1 MEKTM
6 SAGPLGA
13 WMACRLTMAAAM
25 VVMAL
30 SSAFAEGDGVET
42 RVGAVLTGET
52 VVTANNAVFGD
63 NYSGAG
69 GFRFTSGALDVERTL
84 TGYLTTSGVV
94 IADADYRDVR
104 PIAGVIGGPNF
115 SSAVKGTPYPT
126 NAFYALDVANKE
138 ATVQFQVLDGTLL
151 KGVIVRV
158 RQDGTGARVYA
169 KWDDARLK
177 SDAGAADV
185 GAIDLSSAG
194 HEIFATSDTGSEET
208 GRLSGY
214 GIRDLVLAIRGGTAA
229 TRTLDGALPQADKRA
244 LEIPNAHVR
253 QVVPVS
259 GLTTGGSMGKN
270 RAYAFVNRKD
280 YEGYST
286 VQAQVEDG
294 GYIKCLRLRFEQSG
308 ASVRASVDKTW
319 YVGSDKGVAVGA
331 DFETVSGATEAW
343 NTSSSGISG
352 YALTNFAY
360 RLDFARQKPLVTLS
374 GTNTYTGVTTV
385 DGAVLTLGGGYD
397 VLPSDARVVVTN
409 GGECVLNAAISAA
422 EAGGDINEIGIGGC
436 NAVGRGLTI
445 EVAAGSVLRET
456 AEWNLAEETHVI
468 LDGGT
473 FEPMN
478 QYGATYLSNVTLKN
492 GGRIAGGVAS
502 GAFRGCCAT
511 YAATGSGTNE
521 IASSWNLYRAGN
533 ESLVEL
539 AVDADATLLMSGQIL
554 QGKSETDENVY
565 HGWGR
570 RLRKTGS
577 GTLVL
582 RAVNAHTATNEIAA
596 GTVRLEVSGALT
608 DAMPLLMNGG
618 TLVCGAGTTN
628 EVASLSVGPNGGTL
642 VFEPDAA
649 LVLKDYGTLAEDA
662 VLVVRGSVGEGTLKG
677 PPLTPDARRALR
689 YETRRGERRSFARL
703 AGGSLIPL
711 APGLALIIR

>member
-1 MEKTM
+1 MEKTK
-6 SAGPLGA
+6 
-13 WMACRLTMAAAM
+13 
-25 VVMAL
+25 
-30 SSAFAEGDGVET
+30 
-42 RVGAVLTGET
+42 RVGAIGAWAARRLAMSTFAAGALALAAGAADAELTGET
-52 VVTANNAVFGD
+52 VVTENNAVFGD

-69 GFRFTSGALDVERTL
+69 SFRFTSGARDEERTL
-84 TGYLTTSGVV
+84 AGYLTTSGVV
-94 IADADYRDVR
+94 IAGADYRDVR
-104 PIAGVIGGPNF
+104 PIAGLIGGLNF
-115 SSAVKGTPYPT
+115 SSALKGTPYPT

-158 RQDGTGARVYA
+158 QQDGADARVYA

-177 SDAGAADV
+177 SDAGEADV
-185 GAIDLSSAG
+185 GAVDLSSAG
-194 HEIFATSDTGSEET
+194 HEVFATSDTGSEET
-208 GRLSGY
+208 GRASGY

-259 GLTTGGSMGKN
+259 GLTAGANMGKN

-280 YEGYST
+280 YEGCST
-286 VQAQVEDG
+286 VQAQIEDG

-308 ASVRASVDKTW
+308 ASVWASVDKTW
-319 YVGSDKGVAVGA
+319 YMGLDKGVAVGA

-343 NTSSSGISG
+343 NTSSSGVSG

-374 GTNTYTGVTTV
+374 GANTYTGVTTV
-385 DGAVLTLGGGYD
+385 DGSVLTLGGGYD
-397 VLPSDARVVVTN
+397 VLPSAARVVVTN
-409 GGECVLNAAISAA
+409 GGELVLNAAISEA

-468 LDGGT
+468 LDGGM

-502 GAFRGCCAT
+502 GAFRGCRAT
-511 YAATGSGTNE
+511 YAAAGSGTNE

-539 AVDADATLLMSGQIL
+539 AVDADATLLMSGRIL
-554 QGKSETDENVY
+554 QGKSETDDEKVY

-608 DAMPLLMNGG
+608 DAMPLLMDGG

-649 LVLKDYGTLAEDA
+649 LVLTDYGTLAEDA
-662 VLVVRGSVGEGTLKG
+662 VLVVRGAVGEGTLKG
-677 PPLTPDARRALR
+677 PPLTPDARRAFQ
-689 YETRRGERRSFARL
+689 YETRRGERRDFARL
-703 AGGSLIPL
+703 ADGSLIPL

>member
-1 MEKTM
+1 MEKTKRVE
-6 SAGPLGA
+6 SIRVWAA
-13 WMACRLTMAAAM
+13 RRLAM
-25 VVMAL
+25 
-30 SSAFAEGDGVET
+30 SAFAA
-42 RVGAVLTGET
+42 GALALAAGAADVVLTGET
-52 VVTANNAVFGD
+52 VVTKNNAVFGD

-69 GFRFTSGALDVERTL
+69 GFLFTSGALDEERTL
-84 TGYLTTSGVV
+84 AGYLTTSGVV
-94 IADADYRDVR
+94 VADADYRDVR

-115 SSAVKGTPYPT
+115 SSALKGTPYPT
-126 NAFYALDVANKE
+126 NAFYALDVVKKE
-138 ATVQFQVLDGTLL
+138 ATVQFQVLDGTQL
-151 KGVIVRV
+151 KGVIIRV
-158 RQDGTGARVYA
+158 RQDGADARVYA

-177 SDAGAADV
+177 SNAGAADV
-185 GAIDLSSAG
+185 GAIDLTSAG
-194 HEIFATSDTGSEET
+194 REVFATSDAGSEET

-214 GIRDLVLAIRGGTAA
+214 GIRDLVLVIRGGTSV

-244 LEIPNAHVR
+244 LEIPNAHAR

-259 GLTTGGSMGKN
+259 GLTTGANMGKN

-280 YEGYST
+280 YERYST
-286 VQAQVEDG
+286 VQAQIEDG
-294 GYIKCLRLRFEQSG
+294 GYIKCLRLRLEQSG
-308 ASVRASVDKTW
+308 ASVWASVDKTW
-319 YVGSDKGVAVGA
+319 YVGSDKGIAVGA
-331 DFETVSGATEAW
+331 DFETVSGATEQW
-343 NTSSSGISG
+343 NTSSSRISG

-397 VLPSDARVVVTN
+397 VLPSGARVVVTN
-409 GGECVLNAAISAA
+409 GGELVLNADIQASASD
-422 EAGGDINEIGIGGC
+422 DINEIGIGGC
-436 NAVGRGLTI
+436 NAVGRGLTV

-502 GAFRGCCAT
+502 GAFRGCRAT

-539 AVDADATLLMSGQIL
+539 AVDADATLLMSGRIL

-608 DAMPLLMNGG
+608 DAMPLLMDGG

-649 LVLKDYGTLAEDA
+649 LVLKDYGMLAADA
-662 VLVVRGSVGEGTLKG
+662 TLVVRGPVGEGTLKG
-677 PPLTPDARRALR
+677 PPLTPDARRVLQ
-689 YETRRGERRSFARL
+689 YEKRRGERRNFARL
-703 AGGSLIPL
+703 ADGSLIPL

>member
-13 WMACRLTMAAAM
+13 WMACRLTLAAAM
-25 VVMAL
+25 VVMAISPAL
-30 SSAFAEGDGVET
+30 AEGDGVET

-52 VVTANNAVFGD
+52 VVTANNAVFDD
-63 NYSGAG
+63 NYSGEG
-69 GFRFTSGALDVERTL
+69 GFRFTSGALDEERTL

-94 IADADYRDVR
+94 VADADYRDVR

-115 SSAVKGTPYPT
+115 SSAVKGVPYPT
-126 NAFYALDVANKE
+126 NAFYALDIVNKE
-138 ATVQFQVLDGTLL
+138 AAVQFQVLDGTLL

-158 RQDGTGARVYA
+158 RQDGADARVYA

-177 SDAGAADV
+177 SDAGASDV

-194 HEIFATSDTGSEET
+194 HEVFATSDTGSEET

-259 GLTTGGSMGKN
+259 GLTTGESMGKN

-286 VQAQVEDG
+286 VQAQIEDG

-308 ASVRASVDKTW
+308 ESVWASVDKTW
-319 YVGSDKGVAVGA
+319 YVGLDKGVVVGA

-385 DGAVLTLGGGYD
+385 DGVVLTLGGGYD

-409 GGECVLNAAISAA
+409 GGELVLNAAIQATASD
-422 EAGGDINEIGIGGC
+422 DINEIGIGGC

-554 QGKSETDENVY
+554 QGKSGTDENVY

-608 DAMPLLMNGG
+608 DAMPLLMDGG

>member
-1 MEKTM
+1 MKAKINSRM
-6 SAGPLGA
+6 RLVSAGF
-13 WMACRLTMAAAM
+13 AAG
-25 VVMAL
+25 VLAL
-30 SSAFAEGDGVET
+30 AVNAADVE
-42 RVGAVLTGET
+42 LTGET
-52 VVTANNAVFGD
+52 VVTANNAVFDD
-63 NYSGAG
+63 NYSGEG

-94 IADADYRDVR
+94 VADADYRDVR

-115 SSAVKGTPYPT
+115 GSAVKGTPYPT
-126 NAFYALDVANKE
+126 NVFYALDVANKE

-151 KGVIVRV
+151 KGVIVHV
-158 RQDGTGARVYA
+158 RQDGVDARVYA

-185 GAIDLSSAG
+185 GVIDLSSAG
-194 HEIFATSDTGSEET
+194 HEVFATSDTGSEET
-208 GRLSGY
+208 GKQAGY

-244 LEIPNAHVR
+244 LEIPNAHVC

-259 GLTTGGSMGKN
+259 GLTTGANMGKN

-308 ASVRASVDKTW
+308 ASVWASVDKTW

-385 DGAVLTLGGGYD
+385 DGAILTLGGGYD

-409 GGECVLNAAISAA
+409 GGELVLNADIQATASD
-422 EAGGDINEIGIGGC
+422 DINEIGIGGC

-502 GAFRGCCAT
+502 GAFRGCRAT
-511 YAATGSGTNE
+511 YAATGRGTNE
-521 IASSWNLYRAGN
+521 IASSWNLYRAGT

-608 DAMPLLMNGG
+608 DAMPLLMDGG

-649 LVLKDYGTLAEDA
+649 LVLKDYGTLAADA

-677 PPLTPDARRALR
+677 PPLTPDARRALQ
-689 YETRRGERRSFARL
+689 YETRRGERRNFARL
-703 AGGSLIPL
+703 ADGSLIPL

>member
-1 MEKTM
+1 MEKTV

-13 WMACRLTMAAAM
+13 WMACR
-25 VVMAL
+25 VVMSSAMLAMAL
-30 SSAFAEGDGVET
+30 APAFAEGEGVET

-52 VVTANNAVFGD
+52 VVTANNAVFDD

-69 GFRFTSGALDVERTL
+69 GFRFTSGAFDVERTL

-94 IADADYRDVR
+94 VADADYRDVR

-115 SSAVKGTPYPT
+115 GSALKGTPYPT
-126 NAFYALDVANKE
+126 NVFYALDVVNKE
-138 ATVQFQVLDGTLL
+138 ATVQFQVLDGTSL

-158 RQDGTGARVYA
+158 RQDGTGTRVYA

-177 SDAGAADV
+177 SNAGAADV
-185 GAIDLSSAG
+185 GAIDLTSAG
-194 HEIFATSDTGSEET
+194 REVFATSDTGSEET
-208 GRLSGY
+208 GRLSVY
-214 GIRDLVLAIRGGTAA
+214 CIRDLVLVIRGGTSG
-229 TRTLDGALPQADKRA
+229 TRTLYGALPQADKRA

-253 QVVPVS
+253 QVVPYS
-259 GLTTGGSMGKN
+259 GLTTGASMGKN
-270 RAYAFVNRKD
+270 RAYVFVNRKD

-294 GYIKCLRLRFEQSG
+294 GYIKCLRLRFEQSE
-308 ASVRASVDKTW
+308 ASVWASVDKTW
-319 YVGSDKGVAVGA
+319 YVRSDKGVAIGA
-331 DFETVSGATEAW
+331 DFETVSGATEDW
-343 NTSSSGISG
+343 NTSSSRISG

-374 GTNTYTGVTTV
+374 GMNTYTGVTTV

-409 GGECVLNAAISAA
+409 GGELVLNADIQATASA
-422 EAGGDINEIGIGGC
+422 DINEIGIGGC

-478 QYGATYLSNVTLKN
+478 RYGATYLSNVTLKN

-511 YAATGSGTNE
+511 YAATGRGTNE

-554 QGKSETDENVY
+554 QGRSGTDENVY

-608 DAMPLLMNGG
+608 DAMPLLMDGG

-628 EVASLSVGPNGGTL
+628 EVASLSVGQNGGTL
-642 VFEPDAA
+642 IFEPDAA
-649 LVLKDYGTLAEDA
+649 FVLKDYGTLAADA
-662 VLVVRGSVGEGTLKG
+662 VLIVKGSVGEGTLKG
-677 PPLTPDARRALR
+677 PPLTPDARRALQ
-689 YETRRGERRSFARL
+689 YETRRGERRNFARL
-703 AGGSLIPL
+703 ADGSLIPL

>member
-13 WMACRLTMAAAM
+13 WMACRLTLAAAM

-30 SSAFAEGDGVET
+30 SPTFAEGDGVET

-52 VVTANNAVFGD
+52 VVTANNAVFDD
-63 NYSGAG
+63 NYSGEG
-69 GFRFTSGALDVERTL
+69 GFRFTSGALDEERTL

-94 IADADYRDVR
+94 VADADYRDVR

-115 SSAVKGTPYPT
+115 SSAVKGTPYPA
-126 NAFYALDVANKE
+126 NVFYALDVVNKE

-158 RQDGTGARVYA
+158 RQDGADARVYA

-177 SDAGAADV
+177 SDAGASDV

-194 HEIFATSDTGSEET
+194 HEVFATSDTGSEET
-208 GRLSGY
+208 GNQAGY

-259 GLTTGGSMGKN
+259 GLTTGANMGKN

-294 GYIKCLRLRFEQSG
+294 LYVKCLRLRFEQSG
-308 ASVRASVDKTW
+308 ASVWASVDKTW
-319 YVGSDKGVAVGA
+319 YIGLDKGVAVGA

-397 VLPSDARVVVTN
+397 VLPSDASVVVTN
-409 GGECVLNAAISAA
+409 GGELVLNAAIQATASD
-422 EAGGDINEIGIGGC
+422 DINEIGIGGC

-628 EVASLSVGPNGGTL
+628 EIASLSVGPNGGTL

-689 YETRRGERRSFARL
+689 YETRRGERRNFARL
-703 AGGSLIPL
+703 ADGSLIPL